1 MGSKKSLEV
10 IMHHSNC
17 PVVSVLS
24 MMMVKKDT
32 QILTDLISD
41 HSSKL
46 LIANWGNRAMT
57 AYTGPLN
64 PARMWSFNSLKQDF
78 PPFSVLS
85 QFKLFSS
92 IEDSPIIIIFL
103 KFREKTTQFSQLHK
117 NMYINSG

>member
-1 MGSKKSLEV
+1 
-10 IMHHSNC
+10 
-17 PVVSVLS
+17 
-24 MMMVKKDT
+24 
-32 QILTDLISD
+32 
-41 HSSKL
+41 
-46 LIANWGNRAMT
+46 MT